1 MNDQKLLL
9 IEWKHLDVEGE
20 TCERCAGTIQEIRRA
35 VEGLQKE
42 GKLEGITV
50 RIRDTPLSADRIGES
65 NAILINGVPIEAIVA
80 AEVAPTPCPSCSTL
94 TGQESCCRALDVG
107 GTRYEQVPADLIR
120 SAVLR
125 MLAYL

>member
-1 MNDQKLLL
+1 MLI

-20 TCERCAGTIQEIRRA
+20 TCERCAGTIQEIHRA
-35 VEGLQKE
+35 VESLQKE

-50 RIRDTPLSADRIGES
+50 RIRDTPLGADRIAES
-65 NAILINGVPIEAIVA
+65 NAILINGVPIEAIV
-80 AEVAPTPCPSCSTL
+80 EGTVRETSCPSCSTL

-107 GTRYEQVPADLIR
+107 GTQYEQVPTDIIR

-125 MLAYL
+125 MLSYL